1 MDDVHATLI
10 LHLLCVPVVLLIFYN
25 NNKSLIKQDTS
36 AGFIS
41 KIIQFRGVREHTHAF
56 IIPV

>member
-1 MDDVHATLI
+1 MDGVHAMLA
-10 LHLLCVPVVLLIFYN
+10 LHLLCVPVVLCNLLN
-25 NNKSLIKQDTS
+25 NSKSLIKQDTS

-41 KIIQFRGVREHTHAF
+41 KIIQFRGVRERTQAF